1 MGLKARV
8 QVEACQP
15 EKAEAEAE
23 EVEEAEVEAE
33 EEAEEEVLPNLIHK
47 TNNGTLQIHLETEGQ
62 CQ

>member
-15 EKAEAEAE
+15 EKAEAE
-23 EVEEAEVEAE
+23 EVEEAEAEAE